1 MASRLLNPSAFHLR
15 TPMMAAGLG
24 FSGAILLHQTFR
36 SRRLLRLD
44 TAATSVGPKDWS
56 FSQYQNDARTPV
68 IKKDGKLNAS
78 AVRQLSAG
86 SIIGLIAGLGVST
99 FSKTL
104 AILLGLLVVGVQV
117 AENYGIRLIPY
128 QRLQRY
134 VKNVDLRSAVQDNV
148 AFKVSFGTMFALSGF
163 SSF

>member
-1 MASRLLNPSAFHLR
+1 MASRLLSPSMFTLR

-24 FSGAILLHQTFR
+24 FSSALLLHQTFN

-44 TAATSVGPKDWS
+44 TAATSVTPKDWS
-56 FSQYQNDARTPV
+56 FSQYQHDARTPV
-68 IKKDGKLNAS
+68 IKKDGKLNAN

-86 SIIGLIAGLGVST
+86 SIIGLLAGLGVST

-117 AENYGIRLIPY
+117 AESYGLHLIPY
-128 QRLQRY
+128 RRLQGY
-134 VKNVDLRSAVQDNV
+134 AKNVDLRSAVQDNV
-148 AFKVSFGTMFALSGF
+148 AFKISFGTMFALSGF